1 MLQIRKSLVI
11 KFVIRILVRGKK
23 HTNTGIVTSDERK
36 GVKQRFRENEA
47 GVIKPIVKVVNVYH
61 MA

>member
-1 MLQIRKSLVI
+1 M
-11 KFVIRILVRGKK
+11 LVRAKK
-23 HTNTGIVTSDERK
+23 DKNTGTVTSDERK

-47 GVIKPIVKVVNVYH
+47 GVIKPTVKVVNVYH